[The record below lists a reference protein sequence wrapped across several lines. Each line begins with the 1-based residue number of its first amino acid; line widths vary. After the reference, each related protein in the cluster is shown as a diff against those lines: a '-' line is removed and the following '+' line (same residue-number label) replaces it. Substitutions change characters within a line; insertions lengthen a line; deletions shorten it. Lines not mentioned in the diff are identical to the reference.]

1 MTKLIIIF
9 IVSFILALLNA
20 WIDAKIKKRRN
31 GGSDD
36 A

>member
-9 IVSFILALLNA
+9 IVSVILALLNV
-20 WIDAKIKKRRN
+20 WIDTKIKKRRN